1 MEEVPPFFICP
12 ISLHIM
18 KDPVT
23 VSTGVTYDRE
33 SIHRWISL
41 YGHSTCPVTQQP
53 LIDQTLTPNSTLLRL
68 IQSWRAKNP
77 STSPL
82 ATQTPA
88 FNVSAVIEE
97 LKEEANT
104 RPPVVRFKSLPKIK
118 ALIGE
123 DNAIRYELERAGAV
137 SMVSSLV
144 LQTQLNHD
152 SRETIEDAINLL
164 CMLKPSTEA
173 LKKVAEQN
181 DGELIK
187 ALSAITSQHWNYR
200 VKIEVTHLLK
210 LVFKA
215 VDEVHKSDLPSDLF
229 DGLAEILKDQNSN
242 RATTMA
248 ALSILLEVLPCGR
261 KNRVR
266 VVEAGTVAVLVE
278 LLAEGENNDR
288 KRCEAMLV
296 VLDCLCSRAEGRL
309 ALVSHP
315 AGIAAVAGK
324 LLKVS
329 NAANDRATK
338 VLLMVCRF
346 CGVVEEMMVV
356 GAVTRLCMLVQVGSN
371 GKAKE
376 RAKEMLGLHVK
387 TWSKSPCFPL
397 HSIVL

>member
-53 LIDQTLTPNSTLLRL
+53 LIDRTLTPNSTLLRL
-68 IQSWRAKNP
+68 IQSWRAENP
-77 STSPL
+77 STTELL

-88 FNVSAVIEE
+88 FDVSAVIEE

-104 RPPVVRFKSLPKIK
+104 RPPVARFKSLPKIK

-123 DNAIRYELERAGAV
+123 DDAIRYELEQAGAV
-137 SMVSSLV
+137 SMISSLV

-152 SRETIEDAINLL
+152 SRETIEYAIHVL
-164 CMLKPSTEA
+164 CILKPSTEA
-173 LKKVAEQN
+173 LKK
-181 DGELIK
+181 
-187 ALSAITSQHWNYR
+187 HWNYR
-200 VKIEVTHLLK
+200 AKIESTHLLK

-229 DGLAEILKDQNSN
+229 DGLAEILKDQNTN

-248 ALSILLEVLPCGR
+248 VLSILLEVLPCGR

-346 CGVVEEMMVV
+346 CGVVEEMLVV

-376 RAKEMLGLHVK
+376 RAKEMLERI
-387 TWSKSPCFPL
+387 CE
-397 HSIVL
+397 